1 MGERLRRIRQLEIVD
16 QRLKATVANRVVLPI
31 ESTRRQ
37 RVVACVIWVLSDT
50 PALGDAYLHSKG
62 CVATG
67 TVETGSSPSN
77 TMLTLLGWLAANTAT
92 ILGALVDMENPYR
105 IEADCFLVR
114 SLTAMVVHVQSSK
127 GVLVT
132 TAEAIYTY
140 LRFWS
145 FRPLP
150 VALRPALRKLS
161 YHRNTRRKFGQL
173 LRREW
178 MLDYGSH
185 RFVPELSTDETL
197 QRVPNG

>member
-1 MGERLRRIRQLEIVD
+1 
-16 QRLKATVANRVVLPI
+16 
-31 ESTRRQ
+31 
-37 RVVACVIWVLSDT
+37 
-50 PALGDAYLHSKG
+50 
-62 CVATG
+62 
-67 TVETGSSPSN
+67 
-77 TMLTLLGWLAANTAT
+77 MLTLLGWLAANTAT